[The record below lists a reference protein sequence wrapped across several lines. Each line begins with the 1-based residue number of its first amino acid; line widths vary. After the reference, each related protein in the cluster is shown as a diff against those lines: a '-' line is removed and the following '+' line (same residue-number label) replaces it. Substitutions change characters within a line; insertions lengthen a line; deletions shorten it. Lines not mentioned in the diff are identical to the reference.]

1 MSTDP
6 KRKMDDRITNDA
18 SKDGK
23 KPKIDTKVI
32 LHPLPPTATKEWE
45 EQDWEIDQMIDD
57 PQQIIEFK
65 KKNNIDASQQID
77 MIIPGS
83 YVKWGDPIGGD
94 CGFDTTNGPVRC
106 YPCRCYTQLFTNLH
120 GTSSIRKE
128 VWIDEAMNLVVEQKE
143 FADDEDFTT
152 KQDQQLQDSATA
164 FYNAVKN
171 MKRSDFEDV
180 YDANFSDVP
189 SYFWSNGVWHKDEI
203 IIDCG
208 AIIPCKHCD
217 RTVLALGLKDL
228 EICSNN
234 QEDVA
239 LIPFINYLFAMLP
252 SYERMEE
259 FDHYYFRHRIGSK
272 GFKKNAAFLKNAIAN
287 DSLSNI
293 DEIVQKRIEARRIR
307 RETYQRMREER
318 EKEKKSTESGSK

>member
-6 KRKMDDRITNDA
+6 KRKMMDDRITNDA

-23 KPKIDTKVI
+23 KPKIDQVL
-32 LHPLPPTATKEWE
+32 LHPLPPTPTKEWA
-45 EQDWEIDQMIDD
+45 EQDWEIDQLMDD
-57 PQQIIEFK
+57 PQQIMEFK

-94 CGFDTTNGPVRC
+94 CGMDTTNGPARC

-128 VWIDEAMNLVVEQKE
+128 VWIDEAMNLVVAQKE
-143 FADDEDFTT
+143 FADDSDDRYKYEGI
-152 KQDQQLQDSATA
+152 ATAVA
-164 FYNAVKN
+164 FYNAIKE

-189 SYFWSNGVWHKDEI
+189 SYFWSNGLWHKDEI

-208 AIIPCKHCD
+208 AIIPCRHCN
-217 RTVLALGLKDL
+217 RNILALGLKYH

-239 LIPFINYLFAMLP
+239 LIPFINYLRAMLP

-259 FDHYYFRHRIGSK
+259 FDIDHYYFRHRIGSK
-272 GFKKNAAFLKNAIAN
+272 GFEKNTAFLKDAIAD

-293 DEIVQKRIEARRIR
+293 DEIVQKRIEA
-307 RETYQRMREER
+307 
-318 EKEKKSTESGSK
+318 KKNSS